1 MSRWTRSPVGTLSG
15 VQSSDS
21 LESVAMVRLRTV
33 GAAAFL
39 VLALLLMP
47 AVDAGAGASL
57 HSISAATWGATT
69 QAPCEGL
76 DASLCMSPFPSD
88 YYTVSDPT
96 TSGLRVSFP
105 SGAFPPSAA
114 GTVFDPT
121 PWESNDGFSPGST
134 ILTHVPGLELGASHV
149 ASISDI
155 GDSLASDSPVVL
167 IDARTGARWPT
178 WSELDASDPNAA
190 TRLLLI
196 HPARNLTEGDRY
208 LVALRDLKTS
218 DGSSIAPSTAFAAV
232 LDSPTAPPAGLS
244 ASYEAHLRGVVQQ
257 LGRAGVR
264 RAGLYLAWDFTVA
277 STRSITAPAL
287 AMRNQTFAAIG
298 HGVGSYTVTQ
308 DIVDPKGQPDLA
320 RIVIGTFDVPS
331 YLSATPGTTSAVL
344 TAGSNGLPESVGA
357 SVDHANFECEIPRA
371 ATAAHA
377 ASIGIYG
384 HGLFN
389 SADEV
394 TQSAVPQ
401 YANAYDY
408 VFCGTDWLGLSSS
421 TLPLAVSVINDIN
434 RFPAL
439 VDNLLQALLN
449 AQVLG
454 NLLDSPK
461 GFSTNPAFQDAQH
474 RPLIRASGLVY
485 YGNSEGGIMG
495 GVFTAVSTEVHR
507 SVLGVPGQDYAVLLP
522 RSADFSPF
530 QSALNQTYPDRAVQ
544 LLAFDVM
551 QLLWDRADADGYAE
565 QMTNGLPGT
574 PSHQVLLEE
583 AFGDHQVANV
593 TTETEARTIGA
604 HIHDPALASGRSNEK
619 EPYWDL
625 PALSSSWNG
634 PALFVWDTGVPPAPL
649 SDTPPTQGPDP
660 HDTTPRTFKSFWAQ
674 MHTFFSTGKI
684 TNPCGGQ
691 PCKGPYP
698 SGGS

>member
-1 MSRWTRSPVGTLSG
+1 
-15 VQSSDS
+15 
-21 LESVAMVRLRTV
+21 MVRLRTV
-33 GAAAFL
+33 GATTGAFL
-39 VLALLLMP
+39 FLSLCVAP
-47 AVDAGAGASL
+47 AVETRAGASYR
-57 HSISAATWGATT
+57 STSSAAWGATT

-96 TSGLRVSFP
+96 TGTGRRASFP
-105 SGAFPPSAA
+105 AGAFPPSAS

-134 ILTHVPGLELGASHV
+134 IVTHVPGLDLAASHV
-149 ASISDI
+149 ATISDM
-155 GDSLASDSPVVL
+155 DQSLTPNSPVVL
-167 IDARTGARWPT
+167 IDATTGAHWPT
-178 WSELDASDPNAA
+178 WTELDASDPNPA

-196 HPARNLTEGDRY
+196 HPSRNLREGDRY
-208 LVALRDLKTS
+208 LVALRYLKTS
-218 DGSSIAPSTAFAAV
+218 DGSSISPASGFAAV
-232 LDSPTAPPAGLS
+232 LRSAEKSPPGLRISAPF
-244 ASYEAHLRGVVQQ
+244 EAHLRSVVQQ
-257 LGRAGVR
+257 LGRDGIG
-264 RAGLYLAWDFTVA
+264 RAGMYLAWDFTVA
-277 STRSITAPAL
+277 STRSITATAL
-287 AMRNQTFAAIG
+287 TMRNQTFAALG
-298 HGVGSYTVTQ
+298 HGVGAYTVTQ

-320 RIVIGTFDVPS
+320 RIVVGTFDAPN
-331 YLSATPGTTSAVL
+331 YLSAVPGATSAVL
-344 TAGSNGLPESVGA
+344 TVGSNGLPESVGA
-357 SVDHANFECEIPRA
+357 SVDHANFECEIPKA
-371 ATAAHA
+371 ATATHP

-401 YANAYDY
+401 FADAYDY

-421 TLPLAVSVINDIN
+421 TLPLAVSIINDIN
-434 RFPAL
+434 EFPAL
-439 VDNLLQALLN
+439 VDNLLQAVLN

-454 NLLDSPK
+454 NLLVSPK
-461 GFSTNPAFQDAQH
+461 GFAQSPAFQDAQH
-474 RPLIRASGLVY
+474 RPLIRASSLVY

-495 GVFTAVSTEVHR
+495 GVFTAVSTEVRR
-507 SVLGVPGQDYAVLLP
+507 SVLGVPGEDYAVLLP
-522 RSADFSPF
+522 RSADFNPF

-551 QLLWDRADADGYAE
+551 QMLWDRADADGYAE
-565 QMTNGLPGT
+565 QITSGLPGT

-593 TTETEARTIGA
+593 ATETEARTIGA
-604 HIHDPALASGRSNEK
+604 HVHEPALASGRSNERQ
-619 EPYWDL
+619 PFWGL
-625 PALSSSWNG
+625 PAFSSPSGG

-649 SDTPPTQGPDP
+649 SDTPPTRGSDP

-674 MHTFFSTGKI
+674 MHTFFTTGQI
-684 TNPCGGQ
+684 TNPCGAGA
-691 PCKGPYP
+691 CRGPYP